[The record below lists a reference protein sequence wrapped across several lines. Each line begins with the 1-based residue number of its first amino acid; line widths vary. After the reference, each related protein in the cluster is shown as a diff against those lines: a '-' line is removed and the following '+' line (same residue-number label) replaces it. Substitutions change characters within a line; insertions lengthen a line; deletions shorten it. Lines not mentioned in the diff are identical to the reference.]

1 MATNNDVYTLHYFPF
16 SLYSLMVRFALVIG
30 RRLNPDTAPNV
41 EIKLVNLH
49 REENFSEQYLTLVN
63 SKGQVPALTSAAFSS
78 PLAESYDIS
87 KWLCEKQ
94 PDLIPEEHRE
104 AIESLM
110 DKLYSFH
117 AKTLTIG
124 SDQKKHGIPNRA
136 AELLEQKDLS
146 ESHRRALEIKSVF
159 HDLRHNTVFTPSGI
173 KDVEDKARI
182 FIQELDKT
190 LDEESQGQRWIFGK
204 RPTILDAH
212 ATVMIARLMEVKRQ
226 DLLTERVQEY
236 TRRVLASEEW
246 NEVTHGRA
254 TRWNASMGDVA
265 DMNPL

>member
-1 MATNNDVYTLHYFPF
+1 MATDNDVYTLHYFPF

-30 RRLNPDTAPNV
+30 RRLNPETAPNV

-87 KWLCEKQ
+87 KWLCEQQ
-94 PDLIPEEHRE
+94 PELIPEEHRE
-104 AIESLM
+104 AIESLR

-136 AELLEQKDLS
+136 AELLERKDLT

-159 HDLRHNTVFTPSGI
+159 GI
-173 KDVEDKARI
+173 KDVENKARI

-190 LDEESQGQRWIFGK
+190 LDEESQGHRWIFGK

-236 TRRVLASEEW
+236 TRGVLASEEW